1 MPSHRAHALALIA
14 VTALA
19 PGCVYY
25 GSKSRD
31 VDRTPIVDTGV
42 GATIMMPGQSA
53 PAFPGGTSSTTG
65 AGAGDPAQPGSGSY
79 SGSSSGTPSGGG
91 GGLTMI
97 GGTRVDETTHSSSHE
112 EPIWFKYLTLP
123 FAVVAAPFV
132 AAADAMRGE
141 EQPGPE
147 VPRVDPPRP
156 QLAAKPPGGSYD
168 DRMIDGLEREL
179 EQRQAA
185 APSSGSAASPRGAAI
200 TGAAPSIA
208 DELAALQRTP
218 EAAPA
223 PARPQ
228 ASAPTQTGAP
238 SPGALRAPA
247 AATAAADGI
256 VDRNEDGRI
265 DLWIY
270 RENGE
275 IVRRVMD
282 EDFDG
287 RPDQSIF
294 YDTSTHRVSR
304 VEEDTD
310 KDGNVDN
317 WTDYQDGEIARRRG
331 DTNHDGA
338 VDTWTFY
345 RKGEVT
351 RHEQDTT
358 GNGFR
363 DRIGFYENGKL
374 VREEQD
380 TTGSGRADVIVHY
393 DANEKLVRRDEDTDR
408 DGRIDVISYYENGR
422 LSRRELIDGTAQAP
436 QPGASRATP

>member
-1 MPSHRAHALALIA
+1 MLNFRSHAVALIA
-14 VTALA
+14 ASTLA

-25 GSKSRD
+25 GTTSRD

-42 GATIMMPGQSA
+42 GATILMPGQSA
-53 PAFPGGTSSTTG
+53 PGFPSG
-65 AGAGDPAQPGSGSY
+65 AGASSSPEAGASGYPSGGAS
-79 SGSSSGTPSGGG
+79 SGSSSGTPAGG

-97 GGTRVDETTHSSSHE
+97 GGTRVDEVTHSSSHE
-112 EPIWFKYLTLP
+112 EPIWLKYLTLP

-132 AAADAMRGE
+132 AAADAIKGE
-141 EQPGPE
+141 EKPGPA

-156 QLAAKPPGGSYD
+156 QLAPKPSAASYE
-168 DRMIDGLEREL
+168 DRMLDGLNREL
-179 EQRQAA
+179 DQRQASA
-185 APSSGSAASPRGAAI
+185 APAASGAAPPRA
-200 TGAAPSIA
+200 GARAQAAPSIG
-208 DELAALQRTP
+208 DELASLQREPAAETTTP
-218 EAAPA
+218 RPASGAGAQAA
-223 PARPQ
+223 ARPQ
-228 ASAPTQTGAP
+228 PASDA
-238 SPGALRAPA
+238 S
-247 AATAAADGI
+247 ADGI

-270 RENGE
+270 REDGE
-275 IVRRVMD
+275 IVRRVLD

-287 RPDQSIF
+287 RPDQTIF
-294 YDTSTHRVSR
+294 YDRATHRVSR

-310 KDGNVDN
+310 HDSGVDS
-317 WTDYQDGEIARRRG
+317 WTDYQDGEVARRRG

-345 RKGEVT
+345 RDAVIT

-363 DRIGFYENGKL
+363 DRVGFYEAGKL

-393 DANEKLVRRDEDTDR
+393 DGDERVVRREEDTDQ

-436 QPGASRATP
+436 QAGAPHATP